1 MATGSCSGNDA
12 GTDGLGSC
20 NRHMTMLEP
29 VSPDVGPHASW
40 TGDTFFAGTSLYFC
54 WNRLSFFATMGTSLF
69 FCLRL
74 FCWNQHYFLLELA
87 NSFATIGLSLF
98 AAEIFAGTTIKFCWN
113 RQIYLLQPST
123 RGFCCIR
130 FLLEIAS
137 SFAGTS

>member
-1 MATGSCSGNDA
+1 
-12 GTDGLGSC
+12 
-20 NRHMTMLEP
+20 MLE
-29 VSPDVGPHASW
+29 PHASW
-40 TGDTFFAGTSLYFC
+40 TGDTIFAGTSLYFC
-54 WNRLSFFATMGTSLF
+54 WNRLFLLLQWALVFFV
-69 FCLRL
+69 CLRL

-87 NSFATIGLSLF
+87 NSFATIGLLLF